1 MLIWIVVMVA
11 SVFVDQLTKQLVVNF
26 LDREE
31 PFELIPGVFRFS
43 YVENDGAAF
52 GMLDDHRWIFMLVST
67 VAIIGLLIYMW
78 KFCPK
83 NNILMWGLSLIVG
96 GGIGNM
102 IDRIFLGY
110 VIDFLDFCAFPDL
123 WMWVF
128 NVADACVCIGAGLV
142 ILYLITDIVKEAKKS
157 KESDSAVNVENDPS
171 SNEKVQTGELE
182 KDEIQ
187 DGKQ

>member
-1 MLIWIVVMVA
+1 
-11 SVFVDQLTKQLVVNF
+11 
-26 LDREE
+26 
-31 PFELIPGVFRFS
+31 
-43 YVENDGAAF
+43 
-52 GMLDDHRWIFMLVST
+52 
-67 VAIIGLLIYMW
+67 
-78 KFCPK
+78 
-83 NNILMWGLSLIVG
+83 
-96 GGIGNM
+96 M